1 MNLIKKLRSIT
12 VLAFVCICLLS
23 ASFTSCNPKSEA
35 GEENTENA
43 AEEDG
48 EKKADHPAG
57 EHPKADTT
65 KVDSTEAAQ

>member
-1 MNLIKKLRSIT
+1 MKKLRSIT

-23 ASFTSCNPKSEA
+23 ASFTSCNPKS
-35 GEENTENA
+35 EENTENA

-65 KVDSTEAAQ
+65 KVDSTGATNN